1 MNIVEN
7 IIIIK
12 IKTMKLFSIFFKGS
26 LMLASLSFRELSAV
40 VQILIPYC
48 LSNDLNSPSNDS
60 TTFLEEDIEKF
71 MMLIVDIRKF
81 SSPDCSIRLIFEMQ
95 SLHQVM

>member
-1 MNIVEN
+1 
-7 IIIIK
+7 
-12 IKTMKLFSIFFKGS
+12 
-26 LMLASLSFRELSAV
+26 MLASLREHSAV

-81 SSPDCSIRLIFEMQ
+81 LSPDCSIRLIFEMQ
-95 SLHQVM
+95 SLQQVM

>member
-12 IKTMKLFSIFFKGS
+12 IKTMKLFSTFFKGS

>member
-12 IKTMKLFSIFFKGS
+12 IKTMKLFSTFFKGS
-26 LMLASLSFRELSAV
+26 LMLASFREHSAV

-48 LSNDLNSPSNDS
+48 LSNDLNFPSNDS